1 MSHGFVFLTLEKTV
15 RIKEGRAVWFQDYR
29 EGEKK
34 QTKPQRART
43 TPQLG
48 TVSMDPYLT
57 NKNRNNTGVKGNVL
71 RNRGRRIRN

>member
-1 MSHGFVFLTLEKTV
+1 MVSRLQRRGK
-15 RIKEGRAVWFQDYR
+15 
-29 EGEKK
+29 KK

-71 RNRGRRIRN
+71 GNRQEDQELKVLFSFIENVGD